1 MKQKQY
7 ILYRYKINFVFIWVD
22 FIKQGKIPCL
32 FFSRDRTF
40 SPPENG
46 ASSACLKASCLRSQP
61 QAASVFDRRQQ
72 DAARFHMPQG
82 KRSAGMAA
90 VASRAASAGPALS
103 NVPDGTRHFP
113 QQADKTDAF
122 YNRHWKPNGSPYAVH
137 RCPCGNG
144 VKGKVECRA
153 PCAGARMLVRSSP
166 FFTIFGARRCLPAVR
181 GYPRRKANGFLC
193 ALTSNRAVQ
202 VGADCFPARAR
213 RCPSLQGRRR
223 ASSHGCLPVRDP
235 VAGTAESMRRSGVSL
250 RAGAQMSI
258 YMAHHLGMSI
268 VGLPTRGRADVHR
281 WCPYR

>member
-7 ILYRYKINFVFIWVD
+7 ILYRYKINCVFIWVD

-46 ASSACLKASCLRSQP
+46 ASSACLKASCRRSQP

-82 KRSAGMAA
+82 KRSAGMPA

-122 YNRHWKPNGSPYAVH
+122 YNRHWKPNGS
-137 RCPCGNG
+137 
-144 VKGKVECRA
+144 
-153 PCAGARMLVRSSP
+153 
-166 FFTIFGARRCLPAVR
+166 
-181 GYPRRKANGFLC
+181 
-193 ALTSNRAVQ
+193 
-202 VGADCFPARAR
+202 
-213 RCPSLQGRRR
+213 
-223 ASSHGCLPVRDP
+223 
-235 VAGTAESMRRSGVSL
+235 L
-250 RAGAQMSI
+250 RAGAQMS
-258 YMAHHLGMSI
+258 MRERSQGKGGMPGSLHGRTDARAL
-268 VGLPTRGRADVHR
+268 VSFFHDLWGAPMSASGSGLSSTGSERLPLCANIKQSGSSRCCLFPCAGARM
-281 WCPYR
+281 P

>member
-7 ILYRYKINFVFIWVD
+7 ILYRYKINCVFIWVD

-46 ASSACLKASCLRSQP
+46 ASSACLKASCRRSLRGQ
-61 QAASVFDRRQQ
+61 RQQ
-72 DAARFHMPQG
+72 DLPFQTFPTGHGISRNRQTRRMPFTIDIGSRTVPCARV
-82 KRSAGMAA
+82 R
-90 VASRAASAGPALS
+90 
-103 NVPDGTRHFP
+103 
-113 QQADKTDAF
+113 
-122 YNRHWKPNGSPYAVH
+122 

-153 PCAGARMLVRSSP
+153 PCTGVQMLARLSP

-181 GYPRRKANGFLC
+181 GYPRREANGFLC

-202 VGADCFPARAR
+202 VSAACFPAQAR
-213 RCPSLQGRRR
+213 GCPSLQGRRR

-250 RAGAQMSI
+250 RAGARMPTGVDVTSSRAARVSLRAGAQM
-258 YMAHHLGMSI
+258 
-268 VGLPTRGRADVHR
+268 PTL
-281 WCPYR
+281 

>member
-7 ILYRYKINFVFIWVD
+7 ILYRYKINCVFIWVD

-46 ASSACLKASCLRSQP
+46 ASSACLKASCRRSQP

-122 YNRHWKPNGSPYAVH
+122 YNRHWKPNGSPYAGTDVH
-137 RCPCGNG
+137 
-144 VKGKVECRA
+144 
-153 PCAGARMLVRSSP
+153 AGTESRERWNAGL
-166 FFTIFGARRCLPAVR
+166 
-181 GYPRRKANGFLC
+181 
-193 ALTSNRAVQ
+193 
-202 VGADCFPARAR
+202 PARAY
-213 RCPSLQGRRR
+213 RCSCARLLFSRSL
-223 ASSHGCLPVRDP
+223 
-235 VAGTAESMRRSGVSL
+235 
-250 RAGAQMSI
+250 
-258 YMAHHLGMSI
+258 
-268 VGLPTRGRADVHR
+268 GRADVCQR
-281 WCPYR
+281 FGAILDGKRTASSVR